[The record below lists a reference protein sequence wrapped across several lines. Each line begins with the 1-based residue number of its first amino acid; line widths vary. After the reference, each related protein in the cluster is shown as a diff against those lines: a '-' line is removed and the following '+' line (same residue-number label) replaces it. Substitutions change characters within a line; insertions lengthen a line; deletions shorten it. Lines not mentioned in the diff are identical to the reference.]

1 RLRPARDRRRGI
13 PPPRKRRGR
22 QTRGRWRQSL
32 QGARYGADRAPRAR
46 SGGREAAAG
55 ADRTGPS
62 RARRPRSGARA
73 RRGPPC
79 RPRRREPPSNDSGS
93 TPRSLH
99 RRRDLRRAPRRVRN
113 LRRPARLAAV
123 TKLSAQ
129 EVADLVPSSLEDVRR
144 LEDLGI
150 LEPAD
155 EDARH
160 PSSDVHV
167 VRLMAGFEDAGI
179 SLEDVARGIRT
190 GGLSFPMGL
199 FMPEPVGLPETYEQ
213 LAATLGR
220 KPDLVRRL
228 SRELGLPPHADDRL
242 RAEDAEHMALIL
254 NTLDLA
260 DDEELSRFT
269 RLYGGT
275 VQRLVTSGLQ
285 FFDGGVR
292 PRVATFDL
300 PDAEKD
306 ALVYQRAAG
315 YTELV
320 QRLVSWLPRRHPE
333 HAVPQILVAVAEG
346 FMEERGI
353 TPRQPKQPPAIAFL
367 DLTGYTRLAEERGD
381 EAAAELASDLAS
393 VVQDTATTHGGRPVK
408 WLGDGVMFHFNDPG
422 GAIRSGLEL

>member
-1 RLRPARDRRRGI
+1 
-13 PPPRKRRGR
+13 
-22 QTRGRWRQSL
+22 
-32 QGARYGADRAPRAR
+32 
-46 SGGREAAAG
+46 
-55 ADRTGPS
+55 
-62 RARRPRSGARA
+62 
-73 RRGPPC
+73 
-79 RPRRREPPSNDSGS
+79 
-93 TPRSLH
+93 
-99 RRRDLRRAPRRVRN
+99 
-113 LRRPARLAAV
+113 V

-129 EVADLVPSSLEDVRR
+129 EVADLVPCSLEDVRR
-144 LEDLGI
+144 LENLGI

-155 EDARH
+155 EDGRH
-160 PSSDVHV
+160 PPSDVHV
-167 VRLMAGFEDAGI
+167 VRLMAAFEDAGI

-220 KPDLVRRL
+220 EPDLVRRL

-242 RAEDAEHMALIL
+242 RAEDAEHLTLMLT
-254 NTLDLA
+254 TLDLA

-285 FFDGGVR
+285 FFDRAVR
-292 PRVATFDL
+292 QHVATFDL

-306 ALVYQRAAG
+306 ALVYRKAAG

-320 QRLVSWLPRRHPE
+320 QRLVSWLQRRHRE
-333 HAVPQILVAVAEG
+333 HAVLEYLVGVAEG

-353 TPRQPKQPPAIAFL
+353 TPRQPRQPPAIAFL

-422 GAIRSGLEL
+422 GAIRSGLELVEETERATSMPARIGINAGAVIVQEGDYFGRTVNVAARIADYARPHEVLVSDEAKKSAGVADVDFELVGDVPLKGVAKAVRLHRALRS